1 MSKIGLPEGRRDT
14 WLISLLLLLGIES
27 IPSSSRLEI
36 SIKVAAFN
44 WERRVFG
51 HCVMANLNDVVRSSD
66 LVRRAYDFTKTAHV
80 GQKRK
85 NGEPYFNHCLAVA
98 ESAAEWGLDEATVAA
113 ALLHDVAED
122 TRFTIQDIRSRFGEE
137 IAFLV
142 DGVTKIGKV
151 RYRGVEAKVENLRK
165 FILYLSQDIR
175 VILVK
180 LADRLHN
187 MKTLYAVP
195 PQKQKRIALETMEI
209 YAPLAYRLGM
219 QKLSGELD
227 DLTFP
232 YLYPQEHKWLIE
244 NVKERYEER
253 ERYAQRVKPM
263 IEVELQKNN
272 IPITRVDSRAKR
284 YTSLYKKLLRYDMN
298 VDSIYDLVALRVIVP
313 TVEDCYAA
321 LGIIHKMWPP
331 MPHRFKDYIA
341 LPKSNGYR
349 SLHTTIFGPENK
361 ITEIQIKTPQM
372 HDEAEHGI
380 AAHFAYQ
387 QLKGTK
393 AYLERAAAV
402 AEKKELAWIQQL
414 RQWQQN
420 FTNPEEFVQSLK
432 IDFFQDRIFTLT
444 PKGEV
449 IDLPVGATPVDFAYQ
464 VHSEVGDRC
473 AGAKVNGKIA
483 PLDHQL
489 KSGDMVEIITQ
500 KNKSPSE
507 AWLSFARTGAARNH
521 IRAALR
527 KVGTALTRREFKA
540 TEWKIAVTDRMGL
553 LRDVSGVIARSH
565 VRIHSVNTAWPIVK
579 IGCNFLTKEK
589 AEKLAKKLKRVEGVR
604 SAEYRFV

>member
-1 MSKIGLPEGRRDT
+1 MSKFQ
-14 WLISLLLLLGIES
+14 
-27 IPSSSRLEI
+27 EI
-36 SIKVAAFN
+36 YTN
-44 WERRVFG
+44 
-51 HCVMANLNDVVRSSD
+51 SD
-66 LVRRAYDFTKTAHV
+66 LIRRAYDFAKAAHA

-98 ESAAEWGLDEATVAA
+98 ESAAEWGLDEATIIA
-113 ALLHDVAED
+113 ALLHDTVED
-122 TRFTIQDIRSRFGEE
+122 AGCTINDLRNAFGEE
-137 IAFLV
+137 ATFLV
-142 DGVTKIGKV
+142 DGVTKISKV
-151 RYRGVEAKVENLRK
+151 RYSGVEAKAENLRK
-165 FILYLSQDIR
+165 FILYLSRDIR
-175 VILVK
+175 VILLK

-195 PQKQKRIALETMEI
+195 SQKQKRIALETMEI

-227 DLTFP
+227 DLAFP

-253 ERYAQRVKPM
+253 EKYVQRIKPK
-263 IEVELQKNN
+263 IEAELQKNN
-272 IPITRVDSRAKR
+272 IPIIRIDSRAKR

-313 TVEDCYAA
+313 VVEDCYAA

-331 MPHRFKDYIA
+331 MPHRFKDYVA

-349 SLHTTIFGPENK
+349 SLHTTVFGPENK

-372 HDEAEHGI
+372 HEEAEHGI

-387 QLKGTK
+387 QTKDTK
-393 AYLERAAAV
+393 AYLKRAASV
-402 AEKKELAWIQQL
+402 ADKKELAWIQQL
-414 RQWQQN
+414 RQWQQS

-432 IDFFQDRIFTLT
+432 IDFFQDRILTLT
-444 PKGEV
+444 PNGEV

-464 VHSEVGDRC
+464 IHSEVGNQC
-473 AGAKVNGKIA
+473 SGAKANGKII
-483 PLDHQL
+483 PLNQQL

-500 KNKSPSE
+500 KNKLPSE
-507 AWLSFARTGAARNH
+507 AWLSFVRTGVARNH

-527 KVGTALTRREFKA
+527 KVGTALTKREFKA
-540 TEWKIAVTDRMGL
+540 TELKIAVTNRMGL
-553 LRDVSGVIARSH
+553 VRDISGVIIRSRARIRS
-565 VRIHSVNTAWPIVK
+565 INTNPPIVK
-579 IGCNFLTKEK
+579 VGCDLLTKEK
-589 AEKLAKKLKRVEGVR
+589 ADKLAAKLKRLKGVR
-604 SAEYRFV
+604 SVDYRFV